1 MSTANQNNSQNRYK
15 PKPKNKNNTHNLNQR
30 HYSSR
35 SHSSPISTSPEYAEN
50 QSKDYKIIYA
60 SKDKSDT
67 GEELT
72 FLTAENI
79 QNQSE
84 QWMYQALERF
94 DNGGRQYSV
103 SFNEESSASSSKNT
117 TINDIKELALNAQND
132 LSKILKINALVRQAS
147 NEDDIIGKVHE
158 SVESN
163 LNSNVRVS
171 FDELPEN
178 YDKELKQKAENEIKR
193 FHREVNIDEVMTNAI
208 TSTYDEGT
216 CIMYLRSKQYKGIYH
231 HVIDKYPLGV
241 AIVSDYTENTIPRI
255 LIDTTELTNRLQK
268 TTLKSKKNK
277 PLFFAN
283 TADEIKNNYPK
294 EVTDA
299 YTSKE
304 KYAVLDVRRTGTNR
318 FGNLNRKYG
327 ISPIF
332 KALKPKIM
340 LDTFDQSDA
349 TNAKAKAKKII
360 LQTMRKEIMG
370 TEYTKKG
377 LEDTAYAHTQLMS
390 AWRNPT
396 VVYTAPPCVE
406 KIQYVEPKVELTNE
420 KTITQYRSRVTSAL
434 GISFLNTDG
443 QQTVSTANISIKQ
456 LMRTI
461 NKIAERQEK
470 ILQRWYEIILEEA
483 EIPLDYCPTPH
494 ILDAELLEFE
504 MKQDLAEFLYSKLNC
519 SYRTAYETLGMDFND
534 EMERR
539 QLEKEY
545 GIDEIFTPHP
555 TSYNS
560 SGDVSELNGRPSGS
574 TNGANEV
581 NEKKQEYDK
590 NRTQSID

>member
-1 MSTANQNNSQNRYK
+1 MSTANQNNNQNRYK
-15 PKPKNKNNTHNLNQR
+15 PKQKKQNNTRNLNQR
-30 HYSSR
+30 HYSSH
-35 SHSSPISTSPEYAEN
+35 SHSSSTSTSPEYAEN

-67 GEELT
+67 GEEIT

-79 QNQSE
+79 QKQSE

-94 DNGGRQYSV
+94 DNGGKQYSV
-103 SFNEESSASSSKNT
+103 SFNEESSASTSKNT
-117 TINDIKELALNAQND
+117 TIDDIKELALNAQND

-158 SVESN
+158 SVEAN

-216 CIMYLRSKQYKGIYH
+216 CIMYLRSKQYRGICH

-294 EVTDA
+294 EVIDA

-304 KYAVLDVRRTGTNR
+304 KYAVLNVRRTGTNR

-340 LDTFDQSDA
+340 LDTFDRSDS

-370 TEYTKKG
+370 TDCTKKG

-519 SYRTAYETLGMDFND
+519 SYQTAYETLGMNFND

-539 QLEKEY
+539 SIEKEH
-545 GIDEIFTPHP
+545 GIDEIFTPHQ

-560 SGDVSELNGRPSGS
+560 SGDTSEDTGRPSGS
-574 TNGANEV
+574 TNGNNEV
-581 NEKKQEYDK
+581 DEKKKEYYK
-590 NRTQSID
+590 KPKKIV